1 MFYKTNNLCGLKI
14 LRLSMWLPR
23 LFKIK
28 ESRSFYIG
36 YELRDINSSQGRI
49 IFNIEWFGFKVK

>member
-1 MFYKTNNLCGLKI
+1 
-14 LRLSMWLPR
+14 MWLPR

-28 ESRSFYIG
+28 ESRSFYMG